1 MSLIDSVAPSGPPVM
16 VDTVAEP
23 AQHVVA
29 IVGLGYVGLPTALG
43 CHAAG
48 MSVIGVDIS
57 RERVSEILGGTPD
70 LLEAD
75 LSRLGLARNDTD
87 RFAVVDDVA
96 AITQAE
102 CVLIC
107 VPTPIDERQTPNLAP
122 LSKACEAVVAH
133 ARTGQVLVLTSTTYV
148 GCTRDLLVN
157 PLAGRG
163 LMAGQGIHVCFAPER
178 IDPANTK
185 FDMTEVPK
193 IVGGV
198 TEACGMAAA
207 RVLGALANRLHLVS
221 SPEAAEM
228 TKLLENT
235 FRAVNI
241 TLANEFADVARSMS
255 LNPIEVIEAAGTK
268 PYGFMPFYPGPGVGG
283 HCIPCDPHYLLWQL
297 RETRMYPPVISA
309 AMQGIAT
316 RPARIVRRAAEVLE
330 MAGRPLRGS
339 RVLVV
344 GVSYKPNIADTRES
358 PAIEVINGLRARGAR
373 VSIYDPVAGSV
384 RTNGEVLTTL
394 PSPPQPGEHDLVLVT
409 CRHDAVDEAAIKGAD
424 LVLDATY
431 SLPEAANRFVP

>member
-163 LMAGQGIHVCFAPER
+163 LMAGQKIHVCFAPER